1 MHYKTMFLILI
12 KFILSFKFNIL
23 GQTSILS
30 YEENTEALME
40 QFSGRTQKNIIQ
52 VEYGKQSNRYSLRF
66 KKKNNQPLRLWFNII
81 HENVPAF
88 CFSQCP
94 STTFKNHEISAFKVF
109 SSISQPSSHPYA
121 AFTFITIFFILQSIL
136 ELLPLSVYFF

>member
-40 QFSGRTQKNIIQ
+40 
-52 VEYGKQSNRYSLRF
+52 
-66 KKKNNQPLRLWFNII
+66 
-81 HENVPAF
+81 
-88 CFSQCP
+88 
-94 STTFKNHEISAFKVF
+94 
-109 SSISQPSSHPYA
+109 
-121 AFTFITIFFILQSIL
+121 
-136 ELLPLSVYFF
+136 